1 MTDVKT
7 AVDATAPAAA
17 AAAAGAAAHAAKS
30 PFFSYRP
37 VAGPSQRMFMRT
49 LRLIRIMF
57 SSWQSIVLYLLLI
70 GFTSVYEYLVTD
82 VFAVISEFYTV
93 LGNKDQAGFDYNVRK
108 GTLNFLLISLIIAI
122 NHFIAG
128 WFSVYARRQLSVA
141 LQAGYISASNL
152 FQLAVVRHDLDNPD
166 QRITQDIAVFVDS
179 VRVIIEGL
187 VITPALIVYY
197 TIKLTEIN
205 DSTGPAIFYGFFA
218 ATLFICRVFI
228 QPVFPRIF
236 QRELAEG
243 NFRYLHVRARTNAE
257 GIAFMGG
264 AQRELNQINGS
275 LETVLTWQFWVFVF
289 QAPLK
294 FVTTF
299 ISYFGSII
307 SYIAIS
313 IPIMRGKYDA
323 ISAEDPFAVSTI
335 VSLNTSMALYLISQ
349 FTKVSDLAE
358 KISDLYGYTA
368 RVCAKAARVARTPLS
383 SVSGESAADK
393 DAIVVTD
400 LSFSTPAGD
409 AVMSHLSLTFK
420 RHEHMLIM
428 GPSGCGKSSFLR
440 VLAGLWNSHETEAG
454 SIVFPDAATTPALFV
469 PQKPYFACGASLREQ
484 IVYPATLAESPIDE
498 AKLVQAFKDAEI
510 EYLLER
516 EAAGTLY
523 PNQKP
528 TVNKELALALS
539 AGEQQRLAIA
549 RVLYQ
554 APAFALLDE
563 PTSAL
568 PADVEARLFAKL
580 FARGVT
586 CIVVAHDKIAGFHRR
601 LVVRQDDGVW
611 LLENL

>member
-7 AVDATAPAAA
+7 A
-17 AAAAGAAAHAAKS
+17 S

-368 RVCAKAARVARTPLS
+368 RMSQLIEASDEASAAKAARVARTPLS
-383 SVSGESAADK
+383 SVSGESAVDK

-523 PNQKP
+523 PNQEP
-528 TVNKELALALS
+528 TGQQGARLALS